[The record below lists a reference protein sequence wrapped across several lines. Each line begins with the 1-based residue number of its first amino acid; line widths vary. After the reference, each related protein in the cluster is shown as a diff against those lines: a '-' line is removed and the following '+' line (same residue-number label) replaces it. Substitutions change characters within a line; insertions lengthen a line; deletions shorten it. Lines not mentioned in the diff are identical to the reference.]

1 MVQIRVLLVDDN
13 FFVRQGLRMSLET
26 FEQLLIVGEAANGA
40 EAVSLC
46 EALLPDV
53 MLLDVMLGKEDG
65 IGVARHILS
74 TRPTIK
80 IIMLSGFLD
89 EKLLSS
95 ALSAGAQGYMMK
107 NVSLDFMKEAISE
120 VWAGKRVLCPEALKL
135 FQRIQPVD

>member
-13 FFVRQGLRMSLET
+13 FFVRQGLRISLDT

-74 TRPTIK
+74 TQPTIK

-107 NVSLDFMKEAISE
+107 NVSLNFMIEAISE